1 MRTKRSSEGA
11 SLSEIEAVYRTR
23 FAELCRVAAA
33 IIGDRDAARDVVQE
47 AFGSVIRHRETFR
60 RRAPLDAWVWRV
72 VINTARDHRS
82 IPRPLT
88 FEHPVHS
95 QNGHAEISAAL
106 GAAVAALPERQR
118 LALFLRYFADL
129 DYKAIAETLEIRPGT
144 VAATLNAAHTALR
157 HTLTEAR
164 R

>member
-1 MRTKRSSEGA
+1 
-11 SLSEIEAVYRTR
+11 VYRNR

-33 IIGDRDAARDVVQE
+33 IIGDRDAARDVVQD
-47 AFGSVIRHRETFR
+47 AFGSVIRRRETFR
-60 RRAPLDAWVWRV
+60 RRGPVDAWVWRV

-82 IPRPLT
+82 VPRPLSV
-88 FEHPVHS
+88 EDVVHS
-95 QNGHAEISAAL
+95 QNGDAELSDTL

-118 LALFLRYFADL
+118 LVLFLRYFADL
-129 DYKAIAETLEIRPGT
+129 DYNAIGEALEIRPGT

-157 HTLTEAR
+157 QTLEEAR